1 MASISNRGPHQW
13 QVIIRRKGHPT
24 QTETLRTKA
33 QAEAWAR
40 EIESQMDAGIF
51 RDRRVLAGVTLF
63 DALERYLTSVT
74 PTKRGQTAE
83 RNRIKQLQRHPL
95 AQRLMGS
102 LLAADFASYR
112 NERLKQVSPTA
123 VRLELAVFSH
133 LYTIA
138 IKEWSWPLTHELRN
152 VSKPKAEE
160 GRERRLEGDE
170 KERLLAA
177 VHRPRAR
184 SAIWLEACVRLALET
199 GMRAGE
205 ILSLTWDQVDLD
217 QCCLRLDKTK
227 NGSRRTVGLTH
238 EAMDV
243 LQKLPRTGAAVIT
256 NFYDTSGLDRAFAG
270 ACKAAGIKNLHF
282 HDLRHEVA
290 SQFAPTMQ
298 VQDLAKV
305 MGWKTIQMAMR
316 YYNPTDAEIVALV
329 RRAATQPNASS
340 SSGRAQSPNAKQ
352 APTPNFAPAG
362 TIPATS
368 VMTRLPLFTSTLQP
382 ATRAA

>member
-13 QVIIRRKGHPT
+13 QVIVRRKGYPT

-33 QAEAWAR
+33 RAEAWAR

-51 RDRRVLAGVTLF
+51 RDRRVLTGITLS
-63 DALERYLTSVT
+63 DALERYVT
-74 PTKRGQTAE
+74 TVTTKKRGQTSE
-83 RNRIKQLQRHPL
+83 RNRIRQLQRHPL

-102 LLAADFASYR
+102 LQAADFASYR
-112 NERLKQVSPTA
+112 DTRLTQVGPTT
-123 VRLELAVFSH
+123 VRLELAVLSH

-152 VSKPKAEE
+152 VSKPKPEE
-160 GRERRLEGDE
+160 GRERRLERDE

-177 VHRPRAR
+177 VHRPKAR
-184 SAIWLEACVRLALET
+184 SAIWLEACIHLALET

-217 QCCLRLDKTK
+217 QCCLRLEKTK

-238 EAMDV
+238 DAMAV
-243 LQKLPRTGAAVIT
+243 LQKLPRIGAAVIT

-329 RRAATQPNASS
+329 RRAVAQPGLPSS
-340 SSGRAQSPNAKQ
+340 VSVQPSAAKSTPSPS
-352 APTPNFAPAG
+352 FAPAG
-362 TIPATS
+362 AIPAMS
-368 VMTRLPLFTSTLQP
+368 VMVRLKSPPCASSSEGSV
-382 ATRAA
+382 A